1 MTLRHAR
8 RSWVFGWFVLAALL
22 ALPVRAADPAPATQ
36 EAPALTAP
44 ADQNKPADPPAKT
57 SAPESDDKAAPETS
71 PADDPAV
78 KSDASLDPA
87 EHDRQT
93 LELLKV
99 FVDSL
104 DQIERNY
111 VKPIDRRELMEAAIN
126 GMLEKLDPYSSYIAP
141 NHVERFRTAVESQ
154 FGGIG
159 IQVNMESGVLKIVTP
174 LVGTPAYRAGLMAGD
189 TIVEIEGKP
198 VAGINLDE
206 AVRRMKGPVGTKVTV
221 TVQHPGKA
229 DKQTVTLTREII
241 HVETVLGDRRTKED
255 QWDFMY
261 DREKRIGYIRVTS
274 FGRDTVRDLR
284 RALDQLQKD
293 KVRGLVLDLRFNP
306 GGLLTSAIET
316 CDLFIDKGRIVSTK
330 GRNVKERAWEARA
343 EGTYG
348 GFPMAILVNHYSAS
362 ASEIVSA
369 CLQDHGRA
377 IVVGERSWGKGS
389 VQNVI
394 DLEDGKSVLKLT
406 TASYWRPN
414 GKNIHRFP
422 DAKDEDDWG
431 VRPDKNYEVALTP
444 DEVRQMVEQRRERDI
459 VQPHEIQDQPKGV
472 PSEKVAVQPAKID
485 VPAKDKPTTD
495 VKPDPPKEEKP
506 AVTKPQSKVDSPEAK
521 PGQPAEAKETPA
533 EKPKEASAPPQE
545 KTPFVDK
552 QLQRALEYLNV
563 ELAKAS

>member
-1 MTLRHAR
+1 MKPWHAR
-8 RSWVFGWFVLAALL
+8 SGWTFGWFLLGALL
-22 ALPVRAADPAPATQ
+22 ALPGRAADPAPAKDAAPTRTVPA
-36 EAPALTAP
+36 EESKPAPAP
-44 ADQNKPADPPAKT
+44 AEK
-57 SAPESDDKAAPETS
+57 SAPEVSPSDQ
-71 PADDPAV
+71 PAI
-78 KSDASLDPA
+78 KSDAVADPA

-93 LELLKV
+93 LELLKI

-141 NHVERFRTAVESQ
+141 DHVERFRTAVESQ

-159 IQVNMESGVLKIVTP
+159 IQVNMEQGVLKIVTP

-189 TIVEIEGKP
+189 TILEIEGKP
-198 VAGINLDE
+198 VAGIHLDE

-221 TVQHPGKA
+221 TVQHAGKA

-241 HVETVLGDRRTKED
+241 HVETVLGDRRTKDD

-261 DREKRIGYIRVTS
+261 DRPKRIGYIRITS

-284 RALDQLQKD
+284 RALDQLQKE

-330 GRNVKERAWEARA
+330 GRNVKERTWEAKA

-369 CLQDHGRA
+369 CLQDHARA

-422 DAKDEDDWG
+422 DAKEEDDWG
-431 VRPDKNYEVALTP
+431 VRPDKSYEVALTP
-444 DEVRQMVEQRRERDI
+444 DEVREMVEQRRERDI
-459 VQPHEIQDQPKGV
+459 VQPHEVQDQPERTK
-472 PSEKVAVQPAKID
+472 PNTVAVQPAATDPSVKD
-485 VPAKDKPTTD
+485 EPKTNVPA
-495 VKPDPPKEEKP
+495 DPPKDEKP
-506 AVTKPQSKVDSPEAK
+506 VVTKPQSKADSPEAK
-521 PGQPAEAKETPA
+521 PAPPMEAQEPPTEKAPAAMAPTEKAKE
-533 EKPKEASAPPQE
+533 APPAA
-545 KTPFVDK
+545 KTPYVDK
-552 QLQRALEYLNV
+552 QFQRALEYLNV